1 MMHFGFGRGDRED
14 RRRIAGLIAAAAAA
28 AVAGAELGAF

>member
-14 RRRIAGLIAAAAAA
+14 RRRIAELIAAAAV